1 MSQHFYRFLRLSFIF
16 LDLFMLNTTY
26 SIVMILN
33 EDRISDSIKIKYIYL
48 LILINITWIS
58 MSSLFRLYKQI
69 SIGSFETFSR
79 ATRKVFFYFLAIIIL
94 FIFLTKYDLSRL
106 FILTFLIATPLV
118 LFLNRL
124 IYLFIIQY
132 FRTRDF
138 LVRKVLILGYNETSK
153 MLAQQ
158 LEQDEMNTEII
169 GFCEEEKNVKELTNY
184 PIVGT
189 LQNAIE
195 VSRLS
200 DVTEIYSTIT
210 PEQNKHIYE
219 LIQQAEQAC
228 IRFRIVPDMK
238 FFARFPVHIDF
249 LGEMPVFSVR
259 QEPLEDINN
268 RIRKRLFDIA
278 FSSLVVIFI
287 LSWLIPLVSLAIWI
301 ESGRPIFFF
310 QERTG
315 KDNKSF
321 YCFKFRSMY
330 VNKESNTK
338 QATKEDERITRIG
351 KLLRKTNLDEF
362 PQFLNVLRGDMS
374 IVGPRPHM
382 LKHTDDYSKRINQ
395 YMVRQ
400 FMKPGIT
407 GWAQVNGYRGE
418 TKTLEDMENR
428 VEHDLWY
435 MEHWSLWLDA
445 RIIFLTAYNMF
456 RGEKNAY

>member
-138 LVRKVLILGYNETSK
+138 LVRKVLILGFNETSK

-249 LGEMPVFSVR
+249 LGDMPVFSVR

-330 VNKESNTK
+330 VNKDSNTK

>member
-138 LVRKVLILGYNETSK
+138 LVRKVLILGFNETSK

-278 FSSLVVIFI
+278 FSSMVVIFI

-330 VNKESNTK
+330 VNKDSNTK
-338 QATKEDERITRIG
+338 QATKEDDRITRIG

>member
-330 VNKESNTK
+330 YKNRETAAENKS
-338 QATKEDERITRIG
+338 G
-351 KLLRKTNLDEF
+351 
-362 PQFLNVLRGDMS
+362 
-374 IVGPRPHM
+374 
-382 LKHTDDYSKRINQ
+382 
-395 YMVRQ
+395 
-400 FMKPGIT
+400 
-407 GWAQVNGYRGE
+407 
-418 TKTLEDMENR
+418 
-428 VEHDLWY
+428 
-435 MEHWSLWLDA
+435 
-445 RIIFLTAYNMF
+445 
-456 RGEKNAY
+456 

>member
-1 MSQHFYRFLRLSFIF
+1 MNQQFYRFLRLCFIV
-16 LDLFMLNTTY
+16 LDLFMINTTY
-26 SIVMILN
+26 AIVMVLN
-33 EDRISDSIKIKYIYL
+33 EDRISDSIKVKYIYL
-48 LILINITWIS
+48 LVTINITWILL
-58 MSSLFRLYKQI
+58 SSLFQLYKQI

-79 ATRKVFFYFLAIIIL
+79 ATRKVFIYFLAVIIL
-94 FIFLTKYDLSRL
+94 FIFLTKSDLSRL

-138 LVRKVLILGYNETSK
+138 LVRKVLILGYNDTSK
-153 MLAQQ
+153 ILARQ
-158 LEQDEMNTEII
+158 LEEDQINTEII
-169 GFCEEEKNVKELTNY
+169 GFCEEQASVKELTNY

-195 VSRLS
+195 VSRS
-200 DVTEIYSTIT
+200 FDVTEIYSTIT
-210 PEQNKHIYE
+210 PEQNKQIYD
-219 LIQQAEQAC
+219 LIQQAELAC

-249 LGEMPVFSVR
+249 LGDMPVFSVR

-268 RIRKRLFDIA
+268 RMRKRLFDIV
-278 FSSLVVIFI
+278 FSSLVLIFI
-287 LSWLIPLVSLAIWI
+287 LSWLIPLISLAIWI

-315 KDNKSF
+315 KDNRSF
-321 YCFKFRSMY
+321 FCLKFRSMY
-330 VNKESNTK
+330 VNRDSNTR

-351 KLLRKTNLDEF
+351 RLLRKTNLDEF

-407 GWAQVNGYRGE
+407 GWAQVNGFRGE
-418 TKTLEDMENR
+418 TKTLEDMEKR

>member
-138 LVRKVLILGYNETSK
+138 LVRKVLILGFNETSK

-169 GFCEEEKNVKELTNY
+169 GFCEEQKNVKELTNY

-210 PEQNKHIYE
+210 PEQNKYIYE

-249 LGEMPVFSVR
+249 LGDMPVFSVR

-330 VNKESNTK
+330 VNKDSNTK